1 MPTVLLLEPDAV
13 FAAVLEDHLR
23 VAGHQVLVT
32 SAPEEALGSARTDAV
47 DLVLLD
53 GDDET
58 TLGVLG
64 TLRSA
69 PESRMLPVLIL
80 APSDQR
86 EARLEALRAGA
97 DDHLG
102 RPLDLEELMLRIE
115 RLLGRRAPA
124 PQLAGDLAGHPLPDL
139 LQYVQQT
146 GKTGRLLVTSG
157 RGRGEALFRHGHM
170 TAVSWGQLA
179 AHEAA
184 LALLGLRKGSF
195 RFESDATEDGF
206 APVPDSMPLQYLL
219 LHSVWLADELD
230 ARRDYVPAT
239 GAILQTLAATPPT
252 APPDL
257 DAIPIQRVFERI
269 QKAASVRLFD
279 LVADETEAPAST
291 RLAVAWLV
299 ERGAVSAAA
308 RPEAQA
314 PPPTT
319 SEITSSMLFELNVA
333 AFMSAAQ
340 RAGLRADPL
349 PLLIVAV
356 ASCRPQILKMLQ
368 GVHGYLKNEALRTL
382 AERLATANGASAAF
396 ASDYGTLSLHVQLLE
411 GEDRSP
417 LDSVVPVCGGVL
429 IWLADGSIP
438 AAAARII
445 KRLESSRTPA
455 QGMVVASDPAARTA
469 VGPMIEDRAR
479 WRVTEHEPRT
489 LLGILRLIELTS

>member
-1 MPTVLLLEPDAV
+1 MSTVLLLQPDAV

-23 VAGHQVLVT
+23 VAGHQVLMT
-32 SAPEEALGSARTDAV
+32 STPDETLGSARTDSV
-47 DLVLLD
+47 DLVMLD
-53 GDDET
+53 GNDET
-58 TLGVLG
+58 TLSVLG
-64 TLRSA
+64 TLRAVS
-69 PESRMLPVLIL
+69 ESRMLPVLIL
-80 APSDQR
+80 SPSNQR
-86 EARLEALRAGA
+86 EARLAALRAGA
-97 DDHLG
+97 DEYLG
-102 RPLDLEELMLRIE
+102 RPIDLEELMLRVD

-124 PQLAGDLAGHPLPDL
+124 PQLAGDLSGHPLPDL

-146 GKTGRLLVTSG
+146 GKSGRLSVTSG

-170 TAVSWGQLA
+170 TSVAWGQLA

-184 LALLGLRKGSF
+184 LALLGLRKGTF
-195 RFESDATEDGF
+195 RFESDPTADGF
-206 APVPDSMPLQYLL
+206 APVPDSLPLQFLL

-230 ARRDYVPAT
+230 ARREFVPVT
-239 GAILQTLAATPPT
+239 GAILQTLTSTPPE
-252 APPDL
+252 APSDL
-257 DAIPIQRVFERI
+257 DSIPIQRVFERI
-269 QKAASVRLFD
+269 QKAASVRLYD
-279 LVADETEAPAST
+279 LIADETEAPAST
-291 RLAVAWLV
+291 RLAVAWLA
-299 ERGAVSAAA
+299 EQGAVRAAA

-340 RAGLRADPL
+340 RAGLSADPL

-368 GVHGYLKNEALRTL
+368 GVHGYLKNAALRSL
-382 AERLATANGASAAF
+382 AERLTTENNASAPF

-411 GEDRSP
+411 DEDRSP

-429 IWLADGSIP
+429 IWLADDAIP
-438 AAAARII
+438 AAAERII

-455 QGMVVASDPAARTA
+455 QGMVVASDPAARKA
-469 VGPMIEDRAR
+469 VRTVIGDPAR

-489 LLGILRLIELTS
+489 LLGILRLIELKH